1 MYYIFT
7 KQIKMSVR
15 GLTTSIEELKNNKNN
30 YSKISYRQ
38 VNPDKAVS
46 GTQFAGGECH
56 FRFSVGGSNWWIANR
71 SFLSLRANLYS
82 TGTTQPTLAS
92 DMGPAPGFTAN
103 LFTGCELR
111 QSDTPIS
118 RITSNLPQID
128 AVRTRLMKSKSWI
141 DSVGKSTN
149 FWEVDYNA
157 RKQAIVSNAIS
168 EPKVAK
174 QVVLTG
180 TSIAIG
186 ADGVVTGHA
195 TCLLSTELVAGDILV
210 VGSSRFTVLTATS
223 ATAATV
229 FPAPA
234 VAIAANTSFHREVVT
249 NTTAAAGKHIIET
262 TWQPPLGVFD
272 LSTPLPPGDYD
283 LVLFPNTSNFN
294 SAAIQVASGAI
305 GAKNLT
311 VVNMFFNVCVVESEN
326 IPSDFTYYLDLHET
340 QLQPRALAASI
351 TTEQIIDFSVPP
363 TTYALSVAVQEIG
376 AGSNPIYPP
385 TQFTS
390 ASSQELN
397 LTRLRLTYA
406 GQVQPSPDNAL
417 DYTTAGTNYFTKL
430 YLDYLMASNSFADG
444 SVGESFDVW
453 RKRGPIAHYQF
464 LRPSGD
470 GSTRVD
476 CAISCS
482 AATSNA
488 LLFSHYSNVAQ
499 ISYKNGRC
507 ESVRVEYA

>member
-1 MYYIFT
+1 M
-7 KQIKMSVR
+7 
-15 GLTTSIEELKNNKNN
+15 
-30 YSKISYRQ
+30 SYRQ
-38 VNPDKAVS
+38 INSDKAVS
-46 GTQFAGGECH
+46 GIQFSEGECH
-56 FRFSVGGSNWWIANR
+56 FRFSVSGNNWWIPNR

-92 DMGPAPGFTAN
+92 DMGPAPGFTSN

-149 FWEVDYNA
+149 FWESDYNA
-157 RKQAIVSNAIS
+157 RKQSIVSNSIS

-174 QVVLTG
+174 QVSLTG
-180 TSIAIG
+180 TSIAIA

-195 TCLLSTELVAGDILV
+195 TCLLSTELAAGDILV
-210 VGSSRFTVLTATS
+210 VGGSRFTVLTATS
-223 ATAATV
+223 ATAASV

-234 VAIAANTSFHREVVT
+234 VAIAANTSFHREVET
-249 NTTAAAGKHIIET
+249 NTTATAGKHIIET

-283 LVLFPNTSNFN
+283 LVMFPNTSKFN
-294 SAAIQVASGAI
+294 SCAIQVGSGVI
-305 GAKNLT
+305 GTKNLT

-340 QLQPRALAASI
+340 QLQPRALVASI
-351 TTEQIIDFSVPP
+351 TTEQVIDCSVAP

-376 AGSNPIYPP
+376 SGSNPIYPP

-390 ASSQELN
+390 AANQELN
-397 LTRLRLTYA
+397 LTRLRLSYA
-406 GQVQPSPDNAL
+406 GQTQPSPDNVL
-417 DYTTAGTNYFTKL
+417 DYTTTGVNYFTKL
-430 YLDYLMASNSFADG
+430 YADYLMASNSFMDG
-444 SVGESFDVW
+444 NVGESFETW
-453 RKRGPIAHYQF
+453 RRRGPIAHYQF
-464 LRPSGD
+464 LKPAGD

-482 AATSNA
+482 AATSNV
-488 LLFSHYSNVAQ
+488 LLFSHYSNVAA
-499 ISYKNGRC
+499 ISYRNGRC
-507 ESVRVEYA
+507 ESVRVDYA